1 MLTKIVRSLRSR
13 VMLNGRYRYLLR
25 QYQSRRLSEK
35 VSQGYQAIKIY
46 WRQRVQER
54 RIVGKWRLI
63 RDKRALAKGMVKW
76 AVMYKR
82 RAVKRGQKEV
92 AEEISRKKRIEDA
105 YSLWRHRF
113 QIVSKVSVLFIT
125 VY

>member
-1 MLTKIVRSLRSR
+1 
-13 VMLNGRYRYLLR
+13 MLNGRYRYLLK

-35 VSQGYQAIKIY
+35 VSQGYLAMKIY

-63 RDKRALAKGMVKW
+63 RDKRALAKAMVKW